1 MASDAQWP
9 LLFYEEDDIYHYRS
23 FSLPFTLVG
32 LYHNQFCTNEEIN
45 KSIDKYLLCNVNLPF
60 PLFVLNILQYTDA
73 AHSRSL
79 KRSAAHSTRCL
90 WQAEPQ
96 RRLAGFLL
104 RRKPLL
110 QQTSHSPGYRGFNF
124 IWNNLLLIFTF
135 LSAVESLL
143 SFASSVPSSATPSPW
158 LLTLSP
164 GTTSSPLLSSSS
176 FCSSCCPLSSLILCF
191 SCIRALCC
199 SCCSCSAACLS
210 FKSKKDFIFLCVSFG
225 TTETV
230 THDYARCM
238 ILCE

>member
-1 MASDAQWP
+1 MNRSIVKMSQTGANFRRYFSIASINGFRRTVTPAV
-9 LLFYEEDDIYHYRS
+9 YEEDDIHHHHS

-90 WQAEPQ
+90 WQGEPQ

-110 QQTSHSPGYRGFNF
+110 QQTSHSPGYRGFNY
-124 IWNNLLLIFTF
+124 I
-135 LSAVESLL
+135 
-143 SFASSVPSSATPSPW
+143 
-158 LLTLSP
+158 
-164 GTTSSPLLSSSS
+164 
-176 FCSSCCPLSSLILCF
+176 
-191 SCIRALCC
+191 
-199 SCCSCSAACLS
+199 
-210 FKSKKDFIFLCVSFG
+210 
-225 TTETV
+225 
-230 THDYARCM
+230 
-238 ILCE
+238 